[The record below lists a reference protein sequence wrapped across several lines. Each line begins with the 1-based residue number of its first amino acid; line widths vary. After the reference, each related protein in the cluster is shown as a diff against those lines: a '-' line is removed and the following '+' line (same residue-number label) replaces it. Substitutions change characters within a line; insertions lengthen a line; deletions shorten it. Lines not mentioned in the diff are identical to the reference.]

1 VVEEKGLHWRN
12 VRKIEIHSTRSTN
25 TGVCYQG
32 EKGAELEE
40 DGPAPPHSFWVCLLG
55 YTQWWVKR
63 IWLQSIESCPT
74 RRSYIFF
81 SVVFEFFG
89 WPVFSFFGCPVVCV
103 GFLISVEFW
112 HRTLRKIDTLG
123 VRPPSPTSVE
133 SSSGFASISFQ
144 VKMRKKW
151 NFYFYFL
158 VLGEFN
164 GRLGD

>member
-1 VVEEKGLHWRN
+1 MEEKGLHWRKL
-12 VRKIEIHSTRSTN
+12 RKIEIHSTRSTS
-25 TGVCYQG
+25 TGVCVIK
-32 EKGAELEE
+32 EKNGRSLRKT
-40 DGPAPPHSFWVCLLG
+40 GQPPTFWVCLLG

-74 RRSYIFF
+74 RRSYLFCVKFWLARFLFF
-81 SVVFEFFG
+81 WLLPSCVWFFL
-89 WPVFSFFGCPVVCV
+89 F
-103 GFLISVEFW
+103 VEFW
-112 HRTLRKIDTLG
+112 HRTLRKKDTG
-123 VRPPSPTSVE
+123 VRPHSPTSVE

-144 VKMRKKW
+144 VKMRKKKW